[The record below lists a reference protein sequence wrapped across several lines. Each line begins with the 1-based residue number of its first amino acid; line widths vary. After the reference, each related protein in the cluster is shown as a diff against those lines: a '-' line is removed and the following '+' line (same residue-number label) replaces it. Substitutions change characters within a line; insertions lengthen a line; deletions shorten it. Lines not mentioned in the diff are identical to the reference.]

1 MAIHEDEYLQRR
13 HVYEEHAYVLDFLPY
28 GRSSEKSR
36 HLAVPTVQIMGEQFF
51 TLLEAEL
58 KIGATVLVHE
68 RIYIGRD
75 RREKVDRILT
85 RISYEQLTA
94 NAKAEIVPLISE
106 LVKTQEKRFVDFFN
120 NSQPVTPRMHSLEL
134 LPGIGKKSMWQIVN
148 MRERKTFVSYKDIQE
163 RTGLS
168 DIPKI
173 ISKRII
179 EELSSDAKYRLFT
192 RAVCAC
198 GNNRSLSTTEETRPK
213 LPCRQTS
220 SCKSSL
226 ER

>member
-13 HVYEEHAYVLDFLPY
+13 HVYEEYAYVLDYLPY

-68 RIYIGRD
+68 RIYIGRE
-75 RREKVDRILT
+75 RREKIDRIIS
-85 RISYEQLTA
+85 RISYDHLTA
-94 NAKAEIVPLISE
+94 NAKAELVPLIME
-106 LVKTQEKRFVDFFN
+106 LVKSQEKRFVDFFD

-148 MRERKTFVSYKDIQE
+148 MREKKPFTSYKDVQE

-168 DIPKI
+168 DVPKI
-173 ISKRII
+173 IAKRII
-179 EELSSDAKYRLFT
+179 EELSTETKYRLFT
-192 RAVCAC
+192 RAV
-198 GNNRSLSTTEETRPK
+198 
-213 LPCRQTS
+213 
-220 SCKSSL
+220 
-226 ER
+226 